1 MSYSNTEFLHRIS
14 EKDPLITFRIEFE
27 TTEHFTVVTEKG
39 SGVSGVIIETISLM
53 GGLFTSVFA
62 FTTIVVGF
70 LTKPGFTA
78 YMSKNLFTVTKY
90 DPEYE

>member
-1 MSYSNTEFLHRIS
+1 
-14 EKDPLITFRIEFE
+14 
-27 TTEHFTVVTEKG
+27 
-39 SGVSGVIIETISLM
+39 M